1 MTYEQ
6 KLKQIMILEDRNAV
20 WLSKKLSCSHT
31 LCYNWLNFRSK
42 VSEQYRIRIRS
53 IFGAKYGI

>member
-6 KLKQIMILEDRNAV
+6 KLKQIMQLEDRNAV
-20 WLSKKLSCSHT
+20 WLSKKLDCSHT
-31 LCYNWLNFRSK
+31 LCYNWLRFRSV
-42 VSEQYRIRIRS
+42 VSDRYKIKIRS